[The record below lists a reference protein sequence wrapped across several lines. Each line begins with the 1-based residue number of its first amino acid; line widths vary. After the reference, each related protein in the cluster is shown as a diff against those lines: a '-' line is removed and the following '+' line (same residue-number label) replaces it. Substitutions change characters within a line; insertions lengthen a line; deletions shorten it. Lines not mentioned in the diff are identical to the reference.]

1 MRLELKFSEQKRK
14 IEVGFSQSKNGFQAK
29 FQHFQQATERKEVD
43 YYEGTYKV
51 VPKVTEQKLETRQK
65 FLIEDVIVKEI
76 PYFDVSNESGGST
89 VYIGNEV

>member
-14 IEVGFSQSKNGFQAK
+14 IEVGFSKSKNGFQAK

-51 VPKVTEQKLETRQK
+51 VPKVTE
-65 FLIEDVIVKEI
+65 
-76 PYFDVSNESGGST
+76 
-89 VYIGNEV
+89 